1 MHPFKPNSFALLRLK
16 TAVVRSVSMKMKKDV
31 EKQSLVGGVH
41 NYKKSVPHRQ
51 CYRSTALILGTA
63 LRTVWGVVGKSRS
76 YETLSQVRL

>member
-41 NYKKSVPHRQ
+41 NYKKSVPHR
-51 CYRSTALILGTA
+51 
-63 LRTVWGVVGKSRS
+63 
-76 YETLSQVRL
+76 